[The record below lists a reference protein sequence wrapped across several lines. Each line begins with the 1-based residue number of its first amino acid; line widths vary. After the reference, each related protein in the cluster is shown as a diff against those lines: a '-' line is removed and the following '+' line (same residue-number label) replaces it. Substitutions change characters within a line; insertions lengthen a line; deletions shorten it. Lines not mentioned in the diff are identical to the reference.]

1 MCKNL
6 WTYLKS
12 PHGCLESELW
22 MEPPLSPCVGTKF
35 CYSISDRW
43 SVSLCLTLPTRRSSL
58 HCESVSSIYIQ
69 FWLLEA
75 SSPWAWKHYCWLL
88 HYWSWLYCSRMAVL
102 CVDFSLFSIFLT
114 SPSDKRVN
122 SIQNLLSCFDSK
134 IFLHFSHFHVK
145 TFQFSSSLHNW
156 RSASTPS

>member
-6 WTYLKS
+6 WMYLKS

-35 CYSISDRW
+35 CYDIPDRW

-58 HCESVSSIYIQ
+58 RCESLSSIYIQ
-69 FWLLEA
+69 SWLLEA
-75 SSPWAWKHYCWLL
+75 SSVHELENTFADYFIIEASFFLLTFHYFQS
-88 HYWSWLYCSRMAVL
+88 SWLQAC
-102 CVDFSLFSIFLT
+102 
-114 SPSDKRVN
+114 PSDKIVN

-134 IFLHFSHFHVK
+134 AFLHFGHFHVK
-145 TFQFSSSLHNW
+145 TFQFSSSLHNR
-156 RSASTPS
+156 RSTSTPS